1 MYGCTRNETLG
12 KNYLDTFISDRDRSA
27 VADDVRK
34 VLEGLETRG
43 YENPV
48 RCSDGSERLLMW
60 NVSRVLDD
68 RGQPT
73 GIIAVGQ
80 DITDRKATDD
90 RLGCLARDLRER
102 VKELNCLFALS
113 ELIEHSGNDW
123 AAVASGMLGV
133 LRSSWQYPEITCV
146 RIVIEQREFQTDNYR
161 PAPWTQHEAI
171 RVSGE
176 SVGHLEIGYLEE
188 RPEAK
193 EGPFLEEE
201 RSLLTAIAV
210 RLGRLMERIR
220 IEGSL
225 LRVREEI
232 AVREQQRIGQELH
245 DDLGQELTGLGYLA
259 ESLYHDLQKQH
270 AEQAST
276 AEKLAVG
283 LQHALERARTI
294 AQGLAPLGPG
304 IEGLIAALKELRAR
318 RKNAGVSV
326 VDCSVADRRLCRMSR
341 SPRNFSASF
350 RKRST
355 TPQNTG
361 APNRSRSNSGNA
373 NADCCCES
381 VTTA

>member
-1 MYGCTRNETLG
+1 
-12 KNYLDTFISDRDRSA
+12 
-27 VADDVRK
+27 
-34 VLEGLETRG
+34 
-43 YENPV
+43 
-48 RCSDGSERLLMW
+48 MW

-123 AAVASGMLGV
+123 EAVAGGMLAA

-161 PAPWTQHEAI
+161 PAPWTQHEVI

-283 LQHALERARTI
+283 LQHALEAH
-294 AQGLAPLGPG
+294 G
-304 IEGLIAALKELRAR
+304 
-318 RKNAGVSV
+318 
-326 VDCSVADRRLCRMSR
+326 R
-341 SPRNFSASF
+341 SPKDWLRSGRAS
-350 RKRST
+350 R
-355 TPQNTG
+355 
-361 APNRSRSNSGNA
+361 
-373 NADCCCES
+373 D
-381 VTTA
+381 